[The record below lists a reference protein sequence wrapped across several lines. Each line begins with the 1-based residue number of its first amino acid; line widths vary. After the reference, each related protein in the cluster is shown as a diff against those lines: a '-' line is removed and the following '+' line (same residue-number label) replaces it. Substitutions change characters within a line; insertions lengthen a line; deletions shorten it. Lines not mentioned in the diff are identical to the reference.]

1 MNKSESITHLATALA
16 KAQAEMPVAVMDA
29 TNPFLKNK
37 YATLG
42 SVITASRPVLAKHK
56 LSLVQFPISEIRDLT
71 RDTPHPA
78 SGQPNLGLAVLPRAE
93 KGIVAERGTNGGHG
107 VPRPTTE
114 YIGVESILTHESGE
128 FIADRILI
136 SLTEE
141 KGKSRVQAA
150 GSVLTYL
157 RRYSWAAILGMYADE
172 DADGTGNLPV
182 GNVAAPPGPKT
193 SPPTSSA
200 LPPVPVKQH
209 LRN

>member
-16 KAQAEMPVAVMDA
+16 KAQAEMPVAVLDA

-37 YATLG
+37 YASLG

-56 LSLVQFPISEIRDLT
+56 LSLVQFPISY
-71 RDTPHPA
+71 PHPA
-78 SGQPNLGLAVLPRAE
+78 DG
-93 KGIVAERGTNGGHG
+93 RGDGAQGTA
-107 VPRPTTE
+107 RPTTE

-128 FIADRILI
+128 FIAERILI

-150 GSVLTYL
+150 GSALTYL

-172 DADGTGNLPV
+172 DADGSSP
-182 GNVAAPPGPKT
+182 AQAFEQKPAPTPT
-193 SPPTSSA
+193 PTSV
-200 LPPVPVKQH
+200 PPVPTRKAVS
-209 LRN
+209 RN